1 MMSVKKE
8 RRDAVENHCI
18 IMQIAKVLFMK
29 HGVDEV
35 SMHQIAKSA
44 GIGQGTLYR
53 RYAHK
58 GELCLDL
65 IVDSCRTINEKINR
79 YLQEH
84 KELPVHDR
92 LESVLQFML
101 DYTEEQS
108 HLLGAIHKPKCEG
121 GRSIFYRSPFYE
133 SRHSIICNLLK
144 AAILQQKNLN
154 PLDPVFVADAILASI
169 APDLYLFFRRDRG
182 YTNED
187 IRTRLQSLYLDPLF
201 S

>member
-1 MMSVKKE
+1 MSVKKV
-8 RRDAVENHCI
+8 RRDAVENQCI
-18 IMQIAKVLFMK
+18 IMQIAKTLFKK

-65 IVDSCRTINEKINR
+65 IIDSCRTINDKINQ

-84 KELPVHDR
+84 RELPVRDR

-121 GRSIFYRSPFYE
+121 GRSIFYHSPFYE
-133 SRHSIICNLLK
+133 SMHGIICDLLEE
-144 AAILQQKNLN
+144 AISHKKDFSPMN
-154 PLDPVFVADAILASI
+154 PVFAADAIMASI

-187 IRTRLQSLYLDPLF
+187 IRKNLQSLYLNPLF
-201 S
+201 

>member
-1 MMSVKKE
+1 MTVKKE
-8 RRDAVENHCI
+8 RRDAVKNHCN
-18 IMQIAKVLFMK
+18 IMQIAKALFMK

-53 RYAHK
+53 HYAHK

-65 IVDSCRTINEKINR
+65 IVDSCRTINEKINH
-79 YLQEH
+79 YLEEH
-84 KELPVHDR
+84 RELSVRDR
-92 LESVLQFML
+92 LDSVLQLLL
-101 DYTEEQS
+101 DYIEQQP

-121 GRSIFYRSPFYE
+121 GRSIFYHSPFYE
-133 SRHSIICNLLK
+133 SMHGIISGLLK
-144 AAILQQKNLN
+144 EAILQKKSLN
-154 PLDPVFVADAILASI
+154 TLDPVFTADAIMASI

-187 IRTRLQSLYLDPLF
+187 IKKNIQSLYLNPLF
-201 S
+201 